1 MTEPCAFPRV
11 AAHCDVGSSVRV
23 FRQGHG
29 RQRRHLMQL
38 HLPRTRGAAF
48 PASLP
53 CLLRCPQSHT
63 RGDTIDRAGSAE
75 PWRAVGELGQRRAGD
90 GCAAAPR
97 LLRRSCVPL
106 AREQPALRPQ
116 KHASGSARSV
126 GRACAKAAKGRG
138 PCRCSRVCW
147 RCPAGRRRGRTC
159 CGRAARRRTS
169 RAARRPPPP
178 LRRRPPPL
186 RCR

>member
-1 MTEPCAFPRV
+1 MGGKRWKLMTEPCAFPRV

-23 FRQGHG
+23 FRQGHR

-48 PASLP
+48 PASLSR
-53 CLLRCPQSHT
+53 LLRCPQSHT

-75 PWRAVGELGQRRAGD
+75 PWRAVGELGQRRASD

-116 KHASGSARSV
+116 KHTSGSAGLWRGHGVCQGREGARTMPVLESV
-126 GRACAKAAKGRG
+126 LAV
-138 PCRCSRVCW
+138 P
-147 RCPAGRRRGRTC
+147 
-159 CGRAARRRTS
+159 S
-169 RAARRPPPP
+169 RATERSDV
-178 LRRRPPPL
+178 LR
-186 RCR
+186 